1 MNFAF
6 KSAQQVML
14 ESFQLGKKIYENN
27 IRPNH
32 AISLWRGG
40 SVVGLGIN
48 EYFRMQGIFINHT
61 AITTSTYQDD
71 FTQKEIIVKGLEHV
85 IKVVV
90 PEDSLLII
98 DDIYDTGETI
108 STLISLLSNRTKKN
122 MPSTVTVATLD
133 RKPEKNLFTTNL
145 IYLNDYPRDCWVNYP
160 HEISDLFLDPD
171 EEILKKEKP
180 EIYKLI
186 NQCNFPVEEINTEA
200 PYVWLTP
207 EKIQMDSIKL
217 GINLFYSDFEPDM
230 LIALWPGG
238 VISGIYIHETYKYLN
253 KRHGNPKKNP
263 DHVAINTSSSHLS
276 YKSNIIG
283 LPYLLETIEDNSKIL
298 IIDTTFRAGIYVNP
312 VVDKLKEGLRR
323 NLNHKN
329 IRIAS
334 VYFDK
339 NSKYTWTTKPNF
351 KEPHYYIAT
360 VNKDLI
366 YPHAIH
372 RLQNPR
378 FEVKQ
383 RYPELYDIVWGG

>member
-1 MNFAF
+1 
-6 KSAQQVML
+6 
-14 ESFQLGKKIYENN
+14 
-27 IRPNH
+27 
-32 AISLWRGG
+32 
-40 SVVGLGIN
+40 
-48 EYFRMQGIFINHT
+48 
-61 AITTSTYQDD
+61 
-71 FTQKEIIVKGLEHV
+71 
-85 IKVVV
+85 
-90 PEDSLLII
+90 
-98 DDIYDTGETI
+98 
-108 STLISLLSNRTKKN
+108 
-122 MPSTVTVATLD
+122 
-133 RKPEKNLFTTNL
+133 
-145 IYLNDYPRDCWVNYP
+145 
-160 HEISDLFLDPD
+160 
-171 EEILKKEKP
+171 
-180 EIYKLI
+180 
-186 NQCNFPVEEINTEA
+186 
-200 PYVWLTP
+200 
-207 EKIQMDSIKL
+207 
-217 GINLFYSDFEPDM
+217 
-230 LIALWPGG
+230 
-238 VISGIYIHETYKYLN
+238 
-253 KRHGNPKKNP
+253 
-263 DHVAINTSSSHLS
+263 HLS